1 MTLCAGCKK
10 PIYDRYLYH
19 VMDKSWHGSCI
30 VCEVCQTPLDDRC
43 FTRDGLIFCKT
54 DFLKR
59 YGAKCSRCSQNFSR
73 GDLVRYARNKAFH
86 IDCFCCTICQKRL
99 NTGDQLY
106 IINDSTFVCKTDYM
120 KTSHAQNS
128 QQELINQPISESGS
142 EDEEDGKKIE
152 EPVKG
157 PPSSLQLIDST
168 PAEAI
173 LEEQDVLSPADEQHF
188 ASSSPDSCCS
198 QEQAKLSKND
208 DSINGISNGSNGADL
223 AATTGTSV
231 GTSSN
236 GAKRRGPRTTIKA
249 KQLETLKA
257 AFAATP
263 KPTRHI
269 REQLAQETG
278 LNMRVIQVWFQNRRS
293 KERRIKQLR
302 FGAFRPGSRRARSS
316 LLRAE
321 AGLAGASFFPG
332 PLGSSFYARSIL
344 SIFDHKQIFGLINGR
359 AAAKLNHYQIG
370 EQKANIYAS
379 FKMIVAFQLS
389 RFSVCAPAALQNL
402 TRMADP
408 YYHSHM
414 GYYCDP
420 YSGTHEQ
427 NSGPSQGE
435 LALINPSQMQPGNFL
450 MQHTDD
456 GAVASLEA
464 HQNSEITYMM
474 EETAIRSQPS
484 PDMQMGSEEVFR
496 SRHVYNTTPVSI
508 VSQKADH
515 HHHHHVMSTLNW

>member
-1 MTLCAGCKK
+1 MNSNLEDIKSQLSVNMTLCAGCKK

-43 FTRDGLIFCKT
+43 FTRDGQIFCKT

-86 IDCFCCTICQKRL
+86 IDCFCCTVCQKRL

-157 PPSSLQLIDST
+157 PSSLQLIDST

-198 QEQAKLSKND
+198 QEQTKLSKND
-208 DSINGISNGSNGADL
+208 DNVNGISNGSNGTDL
-223 AATTGTSV
+223 SATTGASV

-321 AGLAGASFFPG
+321 AGLAGASFFP
-332 PLGSSFYARSIL
+332 
-344 SIFDHKQIFGLINGR
+344 D
-359 AAAKLNHYQIG
+359 
-370 EQKANIYAS
+370 
-379 FKMIVAFQLS
+379 
-389 RFSVCAPAALQNL
+389 NL

-435 LALINPSQMQPGNFL
+435 LALINPSQMQAGNFL

-464 HQNSEITYMM
+464 HQNTEMTYMM
-474 EETAIRSQPS
+474 EETQIRSQPS
-484 PDMQMGSEEVFR
+484 PDMQIGSEEVFR

-515 HHHHHVMSTLNW
+515 HHHHVMTTLNW